1 MIKLYEHQKQMI
13 SEARPILEKYK
24 LVYIA
29 AETRTGKTLAAIH
42 LLKDDFKKILVVT
55 KKKAISSWNSDI
67 KLSKVKNFDV
77 INYESIHK
85 MDSKEYDV
93 IVLDEAHS
101 IGSYPKP
108 SQRAKQLKE
117 MAKDKSIVYLSATP
131 SAETYSQIFHQLWVS
146 SFTPFEEKSFYQ
158 WYKNYG
164 EDDSIFINGMFIKQY
179 KASHGEMIM
188 DMVNHLIVTMTKE
201 KANFDVFVNERI
213 HQVEVDED
221 YLSALEYFKSNRIIT
236 IDENE
241 IVAETSA
248 SALNKLHQLN
258 GGTIKVNDK
267 LSLIVSHHKVNYI
280 KENLGNDEKIVI
292 LCNYIKERDLLLTRL
307 ANSTDEVEEFK
318 NGSFK
323 YFIGHIKTFSEGVDF
338 SYADSMIIYSLN
350 FSATTYLQSKE
361 RLANKKRVK
370 PIVVHYLFTK
380 GGIDEYIYQAVS
392 NKMNFTNSYYKSC
405 R

>member
-1 MIKLYEHQKQMI
+1 MELYEHQEELIKQ
-13 SEARPILEKYK
+13 ARPILRKYK

-93 IVLDEAHS
+93 IVLDESHS
-101 IGSYPKP
+101 IGTFPKP

-158 WYKNYG
+158 WYKKYG
-164 EDDSIFINGMFIKQY
+164 EEYSIFINGMFIKQY
-179 KASHGEMIM
+179 KRSYEDMIM
-188 DMVNHLIVTMTKE
+188 DKINHLIVTMTKE

-213 HQVEVDED
+213 HQVEVRES
-221 YLSALEYFKSNRIIT
+221 YLNALEHLKDNRIIT
-236 IDENE
+236 IGENE
-241 IVAETSA
+241 IVAESSA
-248 SALNKLHQLN
+248 SLLNKLHQLN
-258 GGTIKVNDK
+258 GGTIKVDDK

-307 ANSTDEVEEFK
+307 VNSTDDVEEFK

-405 R
+405 S

>member
-1 MIKLYEHQKQMI
+1 MELYEHQEELINQAK
-13 SEARPILEKYK
+13 PILRKYK

>member
-1 MIKLYEHQKQMI
+1 MELYEHQEELIKQ
-13 SEARPILEKYK
+13 AKPILEKYK
-24 LVYIA
+24 MVYIA

-213 HQVEVDED
+213 HQVEVNED

>member
-1 MIKLYEHQKQMI
+1 MELYEHQEELINQAK
-13 SEARPILEKYK
+13 PILRKYK

-213 HQVEVDED
+213 HQVEVNED

>member
-1 MIKLYEHQKQMI
+1 MELYEHQEELIKQ
-13 SEARPILEKYK
+13 AKPILEKYK
-24 LVYIA
+24 IVYIA

>member
-1 MIKLYEHQKQMI
+1 MELYEHQEELIKQ
-13 SEARPILEKYK
+13 AKPILEKYK
-24 LVYIA
+24 MVYIA

>member
-1 MIKLYEHQKQMI
+1 MELYEHQEELINQAK
-13 SEARPILEKYK
+13 PILRKYK

-188 DMVNHLIVTMTKE
+188 DRINHLIVTMTKE

>member
-1 MIKLYEHQKQMI
+1 MELYEHQEELINQAK
-13 SEARPILEKYK
+13 PILRKYK

-146 SFTPFEEKSFYQ
+146 SFTPFEEKSFYK

-164 EDDSIFINGMFIKQY
+164 EEYSIFINGMFIKQY
-179 KASHGEMIM
+179 KRSYEDMIM
-188 DMVNHLIVTMTKE
+188 DKINHLIVTMTKE

-213 HQVEVDED
+213 HQVEVNENYLNALD
-221 YLSALEYFKSNRIIT
+221 YFRNNRIIT
-236 IDENE
+236 IDGNE

-267 LSLIVSHHKVNYI
+267 LSLIVSNHKVNYI

>member
-1 MIKLYEHQKQMI
+1 MELYEHQEELIKQ
-13 SEARPILEKYK
+13 AKPILEKYK
-24 LVYIA
+24 MVYIA

-213 HQVEVDED
+213 HQVEVNED

-361 RLANKKRVK
+361 RLANKKRTK

-380 GGIDEYIYQAVS
+380 GGIDEHIYQAVS
-392 NKMNFTNSYYKSC
+392 NKMNFTNSYYKNC

>member
-1 MIKLYEHQKQMI
+1 MELYEHQEELINQAK
-13 SEARPILEKYK
+13 PILRKYK

-213 HQVEVDED
+213 HQVEVNENYLNALD
-221 YLSALEYFKSNRIIT
+221 YFRNNRIIT
-236 IDENE
+236 IDGNE

-338 SYADSMIIYSLN
+338 SYADSMVIYSLN

>member
-1 MIKLYEHQKQMI
+1 MELYEHQEELINQAK
-13 SEARPILEKYK
+13 PILRKYK

-179 KASHGEMIM
+179 KASHAEMIM

-267 LSLIVSHHKVNYI
+267 LSLIVSNHKVNYI

>member
-1 MIKLYEHQKQMI
+1 MELYEHQEELINQAK
-13 SEARPILEKYK
+13 PILRKYK

-188 DMVNHLIVTMTKE
+188 DRINHLIVTMTKE

-213 HQVEVDED
+213 HQVEVNENYLNALD
-221 YLSALEYFKSNRIIT
+221 YFRNNRIIT
-236 IDENE
+236 IDGNE

>member
-1 MIKLYEHQKQMI
+1 
-13 SEARPILEKYK
+13 
-24 LVYIA
+24 
-29 AETRTGKTLAAIH
+29 
-42 LLKDDFKKILVVT
+42 
-55 KKKAISSWNSDI
+55 
-67 KLSKVKNFDV
+67 
-77 INYESIHK
+77 

-146 SFTPFEEKSFYQ
+146 SFTPFEEKSFYK

-164 EDDSIFINGMFIKQY
+164 EEYSIFINGMFIKQY
-179 KASHGEMIM
+179 KRSYEDLIM
-188 DMVNHLIVTMTKE
+188 DKINHLIVTMTKE

-213 HQVEVDED
+213 HQVEVNED

-258 GGTIKVNDK
+258 GGTIKVDDK
-267 LSLIVSHHKVNYI
+267 LSLIVSNHKVNYI

-392 NKMNFTNSYYKSC
+392 NKMNFTSSYYKGYI
-405 R
+405 

>member
-1 MIKLYEHQKQMI
+1 MELYEHQEELINQAK
-13 SEARPILEKYK
+13 PILRKYK

-380 GGIDEYIYQAVS
+380 GGEFFD
-392 NKMNFTNSYYKSC
+392 
-405 R
+405 

>member
-1 MIKLYEHQKQMI
+1 MELYEHQEELINQAK
-13 SEARPILEKYK
+13 PILRKYK

-213 HQVEVDED
+213 HQVEGDED

-380 GGIDEYIYQAVS
+380 GGEFFD
-392 NKMNFTNSYYKSC
+392 
-405 R
+405 

>member
-1 MIKLYEHQKQMI
+1 MELYEHQEELIKQ
-13 SEARPILEKYK
+13 AKPILEKYK
-24 LVYIA
+24 MVYIA

-323 YFIGHIKTFSEGVDF
+323 YFIGYIKTFSEGVDF

>member
-1 MIKLYEHQKQMI
+1 MELYEHQEELINQAK
-13 SEARPILEKYK
+13 PILRKYK

-101 IGSYPKP
+101 IGSYPKS

-158 WYKNYG
+158 WYKNYV
-164 EDDSIFINGMFIKQY
+164 EDDSIFIKGMFIKQY

-258 GGTIKVNDK
+258 GGTIKVDDK
-267 LSLIVSHHKVNYI
+267 LSLIVSNHKVNYI

>member
-1 MIKLYEHQKQMI
+1 MELYEHQEELINQAK
-13 SEARPILEKYK
+13 PILRKYK

-258 GGTIKVNDK
+258 GVNF
-267 LSLIVSHHKVNYI
+267 LT
-280 KENLGNDEKIVI
+280 EN
-292 LCNYIKERDLLLTRL
+292 
-307 ANSTDEVEEFK
+307 
-318 NGSFK
+318 
-323 YFIGHIKTFSEGVDF
+323 
-338 SYADSMIIYSLN
+338 
-350 FSATTYLQSKE
+350 
-361 RLANKKRVK
+361 
-370 PIVVHYLFTK
+370 
-380 GGIDEYIYQAVS
+380 
-392 NKMNFTNSYYKSC
+392 
-405 R
+405 

>member
-1 MIKLYEHQKQMI
+1 MELYEHQEELINQAK
-13 SEARPILEKYK
+13 PILRKYK

-101 IGSYPKP
+101 IGSYPKS

>member
-1 MIKLYEHQKQMI
+1 MELYKHQKEVI
-13 SEARPILEKYK
+13 SQAKPILEKYK
-24 LVYIA
+24 MVYIA

-67 KLSKVKNFDV
+67 KLSNVKNFDV
-77 INYESIHK
+77 INYESVHK
-85 MDSKEYDV
+85 LKDNDYDV

-101 IGSYPKP
+101 IGSFPKP
-108 SQRAKQLKE
+108 SQRAKQLKGI
-117 MAKDKSIVYLSATP
+117 AKDKYIVYLSATP
-131 SAETYSQIFHQLWVS
+131 SAETFSQIYHQLWIS

-164 EDDSIFINGMFIKQY
+164 VDDSIFINGMFIKQY
-179 KASHGEMIM
+179 KASSEEMIM
-188 DMVNHLIVTMTKE
+188 NKINHLIVTMTKE
-201 KANFDVFVNERI
+201 KANFDVFVNERL
-213 HQVEVDED
+213 HQVEVNQN
-221 YLSALEYFKSNRIIT
+221 YLNALNYFYNHRVIN
-236 IDENE
+236 IDEYE
-241 IVAETSA
+241 IIAESSA

-267 LSLIVSHHKVNYI
+267 DSLIVSRHKVNYI
-280 KENLGNDEKIVI
+280 KEYLGNDEKIVV
-292 LCNYIKERDLLLTRL
+292 LCNYIKERDLLLNSL
-307 ANSTDEVEEFK
+307 LNSTDEVEKFK
-318 NGSFK
+318 NENFK

-361 RLANKKRVK
+361 RLANKKRTK

-380 GGIDEYIYQAVS
+380 DGIDEHIYQAVS
-392 NKMNFTNSYYKSC
+392 NKMNFTNSYYKNC

>member
-1 MIKLYEHQKQMI
+1 MELYEHQEELINQAK
-13 SEARPILEKYK
+13 PILRKYK

-213 HQVEVDED
+213 HQVEVNENYLNALD
-221 YLSALEYFKSNRIIT
+221 YFRNNRIIT
-236 IDENE
+236 IDGNE

-267 LSLIVSHHKVNYI
+267 LSLIVSNHKVNYI

>member
-1 MIKLYEHQKQMI
+1 MELYEHQEELINQAK
-13 SEARPILEKYK
+13 PILRKYK

-146 SFTPFEEKSFYQ
+146 SFTPFEEKSFYK

-164 EDDSIFINGMFIKQY
+164 EEYSIFINGMFIKQY
-179 KASHGEMIM
+179 KRSYEDLIM
-188 DMVNHLIVTMTKE
+188 DKINHLIVTMTKE
-201 KANFDVFVNERI
+201 KANFDVFVNEKI
-213 HQVEVDED
+213 HQVEVRES
-221 YLSALEYFKSNRIIT
+221 YLNALEYLKDNRIIT

-241 IVAETSA
+241 IVAESSA
-248 SALNKLHQLN
+248 SLLNKLHQLN
-258 GGTIKVNDK
+258 GGTIKVDDK
-267 LSLIVSHHKVNYI
+267 LSLIVSNHKVNYI
-280 KENLGNDEKIVI
+280 KENLGNDKKIVI

-307 ANSTDEVEEFK
+307 ANSTDEVEKFK

-392 NKMNFTNSYYKSC
+392 NKMNFTSSYYKGYI
-405 R
+405 